1 MLRNYLMD
9 INCRIIYDWVHKD
22 REGEREEERGRERE
36 NERERERERDY
47 ECSFYLK
54 SLSQKANFHKIQSK
68 SLSTELQ
75 I

>member
-1 MLRNYLMD
+1 
-9 INCRIIYDWVHKD
+9 
-22 REGEREEERGRERE
+22 
-36 NERERERERDY
+36 
-47 ECSFYLK
+47 LK